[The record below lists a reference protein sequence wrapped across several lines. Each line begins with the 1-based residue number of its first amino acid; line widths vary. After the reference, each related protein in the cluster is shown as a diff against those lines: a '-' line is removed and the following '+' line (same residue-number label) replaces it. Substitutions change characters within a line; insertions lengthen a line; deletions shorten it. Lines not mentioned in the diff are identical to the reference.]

1 MLNDFFELVQ
11 RLVTYFTIYDFLDIV
26 IVSFLFYYLM
36 VFIRDT
42 RAQQL
47 MKGILVIAVAYMM
60 ASWLK
65 LNTLMYVIEIII
77 NNGVMAMIIIFQPEL
92 RSFLEHMG
100 RSKLSVS
107 SLFGV
112 SLEDAHEAQLGA
124 INGVVEAFRTLQKQ
138 KMGALVV
145 FEREDLLNDIA
156 ATGTRVDSVP
166 TAGVIANIFFNK
178 APLHDGAMIIRDGRV
193 HSAGCILPL
202 TNNNNIS
209 MELGTRHRAAIG
221 MSENSDAVVVVLSEE
236 TGQLSIAIHGD
247 LQRFD
252 TVTQFTSVLM
262 QVLLPEDEESVS
274 KSRRF
279 WNDVKGRFSS
289 GDAEK
294 KKKPKSKAKGQSKA
308 DSDTM
313 APKGKK
319 KKAADSG
326 KGDQGSKKRKER
338 ESSKENQD
346 DQAHT

>member
-1 MLNDFFELVQ
+1 MLNDFFELVE
-11 RLVTYFTIYDFLDIV
+11 RLVTYFTIFDFLDIV
-26 IVSFLFYYLM
+26 IVSFLVYYLI

-47 MKGILVIAVAYMM
+47 MKGIVVIFFAYIL

-65 LNTLMYVIEIII
+65 LNTLLYIIEIII
-77 NNGVMAMIIIFQPEL
+77 NNGILAVIIIFQPEL

-107 SLFGV
+107 SWFGV

-145 FEREDLLNDIA
+145 FEREDLLNDIT
-156 ATGTRVDSVP
+156 ATGTQVDSMP

-202 TNNNNIS
+202 TKNNNIS

-236 TGQLSIAIHGD
+236 TGQLSIAINGD

-262 QVLLPEDEESVS
+262 QVLLPESEESVS
-274 KSRRF
+274 KSQRF
-279 WNDVKGRFSS
+279 WNDMKDKFSS

-294 KKKPKSKAKGQSKA
+294 KKNPKTAKHSKAS
-308 DSDTM
+308 S
-313 APKGKK
+313 KK
-319 KKAADSG
+319 KETDKTASADEG
-326 KGDQGSKKRKER
+326 GN
-338 ESSKENQD
+338 ENQHGK
-346 DQAHT
+346 A

>member
-1 MLNDFFELVQ
+1 MLNDFFELVE
-11 RLVTYFTIYDFLDIV
+11 RLVTYFTIFDFLDIV
-26 IVSFLFYYLM
+26 IVSFLVYYLI

-47 MKGILVIAVAYMM
+47 MKGIVVIFFAYIL

-65 LNTLMYVIEIII
+65 LNTLLYIIEIII
-77 NNGVMAMIIIFQPEL
+77 NNGILAVIIIFQPEL

-107 SLFGV
+107 SWFGV

-145 FEREDLLNDIA
+145 FEREDLLNDIT
-156 ATGTRVDSVP
+156 ATGTQVDSMP

-202 TNNNNIS
+202 TKNNNIS

-236 TGQLSIAIHGD
+236 TGQLSIAINGD

-262 QVLLPEDEESVS
+262 QVLLPESEESVS
-274 KSRRF
+274 KSQRF
-279 WNDVKGRFSS
+279 WNDMKDKFSS

-294 KKKPKSKAKGQSKA
+294 KKNPKTAKHFKAS
-308 DSDTM
+308 S
-313 APKGKK
+313 KK
-319 KKAADSG
+319 KETDKTASADEG
-326 KGDQGSKKRKER
+326 GN
-338 ESSKENQD
+338 ENQHGK
-346 DQAHT
+346 A

>member
-1 MLNDFFELVQ
+1 MELVE
-11 RLVTYFTIYDFLDIV
+11 RLVTYFTIFDFLDIV
-26 IVSFLFYYLM
+26 IVSFLVYYLI

-47 MKGILVIAVAYMM
+47 MKGILVIFVAYIL

-65 LNTLMYVIEIII
+65 LNTLLYIIEIII
-77 NNGVMAMIIIFQPEL
+77 NNGILAVIIIFQPEL

-107 SLFGV
+107 SWFGV

-156 ATGTRVDSVP
+156 ATGTRVDAMP

-202 TNNNNIS
+202 TKNNNIS

-236 TGQLSIAIHGD
+236 TGQLSIAINGD

-262 QVLLPEDEESVS
+262 QVLLPESEETVS
-274 KSRRF
+274 KSQRF
-279 WNDVKGRFSS
+279 WNDVKGKFSS
-289 GDAEK
+289 GDSEK
-294 KKKPKSKAKGQSKA
+294 KKAKAKETSSQKEGKKTKPKPKQTVSAEKSDKATH
-308 DSDTM
+308 D
-313 APKGKK
+313 GK
-319 KKAADSG
+319 
-326 KGDQGSKKRKER
+326 E
-338 ESSKENQD
+338 
-346 DQAHT
+346 